1 MSVFQP
7 PTRTPRLERI
17 LLNLLRERFPDVV
30 FGTLRSRNNS
40 ESECVIVAEPQQKA
54 TPISQYVRVHCSIWV
69 RRDDGTGDLDASHEL
84 ASSIELYLTGLWPP
98 IPIISIEHDSGP
110 VRMTDENGCIYS
122 YLILLLQTNTV

>member
-40 ESECVIVAEPQQKA
+40 ESECVIVAEP
-54 TPISQYVRVHCSIWV
+54 
-69 RRDDGTGDLDASHEL
+69 
-84 ASSIELYLTGLWPP
+84 
-98 IPIISIEHDSGP
+98 
-110 VRMTDENGCIYS
+110 
-122 YLILLLQTNTV
+122 

>member
-54 TPISQYVRVHCSIWV
+54 TPISQYVRVRCSIWV
-69 RRDDGTGDLDASHEL
+69 RRDDGTARACQQHRTVSDRLVAS
-84 ASSIELYLTGLWPP
+84 
-98 IPIISIEHDSGP
+98 DSDHQH
-110 VRMTDENGCIYS
+110 RA
-122 YLILLLQTNTV
+122 